1 MDGALGAK
9 GALAISC
16 SPELKF
22 RSQCRSSTRPLPDEH
37 EGVGGGEP
45 YSEPSQQ
52 VEEAEVTGESFTHH
66 DRTPMAKGATFDP
79 GL

>member
-1 MDGALGAK
+1 MKGALGI
-9 GALAISC
+9 LC

-22 RSQCRSSTRPLPDEH
+22 RSCSSTRRYILD
-37 EGVGGGEP
+37 VGGGEP

-66 DRTPMAKGATFDP
+66 DRTPMHGAVK
-79 GL
+79 